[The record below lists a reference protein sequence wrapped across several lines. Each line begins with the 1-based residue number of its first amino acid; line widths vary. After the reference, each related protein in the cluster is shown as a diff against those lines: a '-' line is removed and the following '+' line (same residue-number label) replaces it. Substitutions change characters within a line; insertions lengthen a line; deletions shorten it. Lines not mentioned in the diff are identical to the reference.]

1 MHWSQQP
8 AQTPIRFRTNEQCSE
23 TRRQVVLQWLA
34 KPDKIGKLRGTTR
47 NVHYKVITTP
57 RGSMKKTLSTVI
69 AAAVIALA
77 SSYAAAQDSDYI
89 LNTASTGGTYH
100 PVGTAIA
107 TLSKVKLLPTEG
119 FSLTAVNSA
128 GSGANVQAMAAGTAQ
143 FAILQGLYG
152 SYAATGTGP
161 VSEPQANMRSITM
174 LWQNVEQFVVANELV
189 SEGTMADMMNAKGNT
204 VAMGSKNS
212 GTLGSNQVLLTG
224 LGLDFE
230 NDFEFIYGGYG
241 PSVDAMANG
250 QAVAAGIPSGP
261 PTSAITKLMSTNE
274 GKFTVLNVTA
284 DEGVKMDAG
293 RELWTPYTIAAG
305 TYPGQDADI
314 NTIAQP
320 NFLAVN
326 ADVDENHVYLLTKTL
341 YENLPFLQA
350 IHPATNAMNIDS
362 AMAGLPVQLHPGA
375 IRYYKEVGLE
385 VPERLMAE

>member
-1 MHWSQQP
+1 MP
-8 AQTPIRFRTNEQCSE
+8 RPRT
-23 TRRQVVLQWLA
+23 A
-34 KPDKIGKLRGTTR
+34 TTF
-47 NVHYKVITTP
+47 
-57 RGSMKKTLSTVI
+57 S
-69 AAAVIALA
+69 
-77 SSYAAAQDSDYI
+77 
-89 LNTASTGGTYH
+89 NTASTGGTYH

-107 TLSKVKLLPTEG
+107 TLSKVKLLPTEK

-128 GSGANVQAMAAGTAQ
+128 GSGANVQALAAGTAQ
-143 FAILQGLYG
+143 FAILQGLFG

-161 VSEPQANMRSITM
+161 VSEPQTNMRSVTM
-174 LWQNVEQFVVANELV
+174 LWQNVEQFVLANDLI
-189 SEGTMADMMNAKGNT
+189 SEGTMADIMKAKGET

-212 GTLGSNQVLLTG
+212 GTLGSNEVLLTG

-230 NDFEFIYGGYG
+230 NDFEFMYGGYG

-250 QAVAAGIPSGP
+250 QVVAAGIPSGP

-274 GKFTVLNVTA
+274 GKFTVLNVTEE
-284 DEGVKMDAG
+284 EGAKMDSG
-293 RELWTPYTIAAG
+293 RNLWTPYTIPAG

-362 AMAGLPVQLHPGA
+362 AMAGLPVTLHPGA
-375 IRYYKEVGLE
+375 ARYYKEVGLE
-385 VPERLMAE
+385 IPERLMPE